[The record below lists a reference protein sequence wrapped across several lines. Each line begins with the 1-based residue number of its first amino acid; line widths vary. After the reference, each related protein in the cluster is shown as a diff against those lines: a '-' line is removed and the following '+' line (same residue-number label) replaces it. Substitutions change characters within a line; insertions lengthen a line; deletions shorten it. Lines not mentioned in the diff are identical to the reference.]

1 MRIVHVSPVDVEGG
15 AAKGAYN
22 LHKSLQA
29 AGADSL
35 MLVQRKYGD
44 DPSVISGGGKIA
56 VVREGLRDRLDR
68 LPLQFYDWRRENW
81 WTVGWLP
88 FDVRR
93 VVDRLKPDIVQFHW
107 SGRGGTP
114 IESLAR
120 LGHYPIVWTLRDM
133 WPITGGCHYSGGC
146 DRYVSGCGTCPQLG
160 SNRKFDIS
168 HWQWRRKHRAW
179 RDVSVSYVALSRWIA
194 ECARRSPLTYDN
206 EITVI
211 PNGID
216 VDRFVPIDKRVARSM
231 WQLPQDKRVILFG
244 ALQSTTDPRKGFRY
258 LREALHALAEQG
270 WTSRAMVVVFGAG
283 AGDSHAG
290 FDTRYVGHLRDEVSL
305 ASLYAAADVMVV
317 PSIEENFGKTA
328 IEALACGTP
337 VTAFNN
343 TGVVDMVDHWVNG
356 YLAQHLSPADLARG
370 IAWCLD
376 QGQRSN
382 GLSRRAREKAVRSFS
397 SRDVAG
403 RYVAL
408 YDRLLDGRRNAGRAP
423 RSRASAAHEGVAAA
437 AAPGGLA
444 KGVAWLQSAWLRSPR
459 LRSGGAQ

>member
-1 MRIVHVSPVDVEGG
+1 MRIVHVSPVDIEGG

-22 LHKSLQA
+22 LHRSLQA

-44 DPSVISGGGKIA
+44 DPSVIALGGGGKLS
-56 VVREGLRDRLDR
+56 VLREGLRDRLDR
-68 LPLQFYDWRRENW
+68 VPLRLYDWRRENW

-93 VVDRLKPDIVQFHW
+93 ELARLEPDIVQFHW

-114 IESLAR
+114 IESLRR
-120 LGHYPIVWTLRDM
+120 LRDYVLVWTLRDM

-146 DRYVSGCGTCPQLG
+146 DRYVSGCGACPQLG
-160 SNRKFDIS
+160 SNRTYDIS
-168 HWQWRRKHRAW
+168 RWQWRRKLRAW
-179 RDVSVSYVALSRWIA
+179 RGVPVHYVALSRWIA
-194 ECARRSPLTYDN
+194 DCARRSPLTHGN

-216 VDRFVPIDKRVARSM
+216 VDRFAPIDKDMARAM
-231 WQLPQDKRVILFG
+231 WQLPEDKRIVLFG
-244 ALQSTTDPRKGFRY
+244 ALHSTTDPRKGYRY
-258 LREALHALAEQG
+258 LREAMNALAEQG
-270 WTSRAMVVVFGAG
+270 WTRRAMVVVFGASTG
-283 AGDSHAG
+283 EQLAG
-290 FDTRYVGHLRDEVSL
+290 FETRYVGVLRDEVSL

-337 VTAFNN
+337 VAAFNN
-343 TGVVDMVDHWVNG
+343 TGVVDMIDHWVNG

-370 IAWCLD
+370 IAWCIE

-397 SRDVAG
+397 GREVAD
-403 RYVAL
+403 RYVRL
-408 YDRLLDGRRNAGRAP
+408 YERLLDGRSKAGRAP
-423 RSRASAAHEGVAAA
+423 LPAPSVAAQARGA
-437 AAPGGLA
+437 ANRIRGAM
-444 KGVAWLQSAWLRSPR
+444 
-459 LRSGGAQ
+459 SGDAA